1 VGQVS
6 GAKNGLWNTKEW
18 FPSLVQASQIVG
30 ALPGEDYWVSYHF
43 HLNLDPILMMW
54 PLLQEVSWIS
64 LPHTSKVALELTS
77 HKREDPAK
85 IGVEVYNLAHPK
97 PVKWNMIMST
107 ISSKLSLP
115 QSTPISY
122 VAWLEK
128 LRKLPKAKTGGNIGT
143 LTLLPFFES
152 IVEIMTDGVKEGAVS
167 VTMALERAKQASK
180 TLAGD
185 DSILPPLS
193 EVDMESWI
201 GYWRKAGLLN

>member
-1 VGQVS
+1 
-6 GAKNGLWNTKEW
+6 
-18 FPSLVQASQIVG
+18 
-30 ALPGEDYWVSYHF
+30 
-43 HLNLDPILMMW
+43 M
-54 PLLQEVSWIS
+54 
-64 LPHTSKVALELTS
+64 TS
-77 HKREDPAK
+77 HERQDAAK
-85 IGVEVYNLAHPK
+85 TGVEVYNLAHPK

-122 VAWLEK
+122 AAWLEK
-128 LRKLPKAKTGGNIGT
+128 LRKLPKAKTGGNIGA

-152 IVEIMTDGVKEGAVS
+152 IVEIMTDGAKEGAVG

-193 EVDMESWI
+193 EVDVESWI